1 MILILSI
8 FFHLNVKSLG
18 FFFIQTNKYFP
29 ESKHNFTLSMAHKGK
44 KEMITWP
51 QDNTMLFFS
60 LLSGCGAG
68 MCNLQS
74 ELADAELL
82 FVKVT
87 SLFLL

>member
-1 MILILSI
+1 
-8 FFHLNVKSLG
+8 
-18 FFFIQTNKYFP
+18 
-29 ESKHNFTLSMAHKGK
+29 MAHKGK

-60 LLSGCGAG
+60 PLSGCGAG
-68 MCNLQS
+68 MCDLQS

>member
-1 MILILSI
+1 MLI
-8 FFHLNVKSLG
+8 
-18 FFFIQTNKYFP
+18 
-29 ESKHNFTLSMAHKGK
+29 
-44 KEMITWP
+44 
-51 QDNTMLFFS
+51 FS
-60 LLSGCGAG
+60 PLSGCGAG